1 MHPRAVPRWGVGDG
15 KLGLEELPV
24 RLHDVATGLA
34 IGIGL
39 LKGRG
44 DRGEAGLA
52 TGVRALALVEDSLA
66 ELRKLIAATS
76 GGSIRRR
83 SGPSLAESIKQ
94 EAQLLKIRLELDVR
108 GNEYWLAPNH
118 TDLILLV
125 GREGLRNVSR
135 HAGTAACQIAIELTT
150 CPFEMTVRDWG
161 AGVTATEAVGSGI
174 RMLKEM
180 ATGMG
185 CDLAVASK
193 PGLGAELV
201 LVGPPCAKDRIRE
214 PRDQPALSGRQPT
227 QNGRQEAVKS
237 AGEEAD

>member
-1 MHPRAVPRWGVGDG
+1 MPRSATRDR
-15 KLGLEELPV
+15 ELRPAEIPA

-44 DRGEAGLA
+44 DRSEAA
-52 TGVRALALVEDSLA
+52 PAIGVRALALVEDSLA
-66 ELRKLIAATS
+66 ELRKLIAATA
-76 GGSIRRR
+76 GESIRHRPR
-83 SGPSLAESIKQ
+83 PSLAESIKQ
-94 EAQLLKIRLELDVR
+94 EAQRLKIRLKLDVR

-125 GREGLRNVSR
+125 AREGLRNVSR

-161 AGVTATEAVGSGI
+161 AGLAATEAAGSGI
-174 RMLKEM
+174 RILKEM

-185 CDLAVASK
+185 CDLAVASR

-201 LVGPPCAKDRIRE
+201 LVGPACAKDRNPQAAR
-214 PRDQPALSGRQPT
+214 
-227 QNGRQEAVKS
+227 S
-237 AGEEAD
+237 AGAERAPTDAERAAGGGQIRTRGGRLGR